1 MVLGYVLALALG
13 IVDFLT
19 EEMFRIPD
27 DKKMRFISFAAGV
40 SVSYLFLILLPEIYI
55 GASSINPLLFF
66 PLLFGFA
73 IYHLIEKFIR
83 QKHGKRA
90 FSELHAQVHLITSF
104 FYSLVVG
111 FVLVKLVSQDMLQGI
126 LLFVPLTFHIAI
138 DSLPKK
144 MTKHY
149 FSKAFFSSA
158 PFIGA
163 LLGTAFETSELL
175 NISLLGIVGGALLY
189 MVVRES
195 FPKEREGHPMY
206 FLIGMFLFIDLV
218 LVLWNTIG
226 F

>member
-1 MVLGYVLALALG
+1 MALGYLLAFVLG
-13 IVDFLT
+13 IVDFVT

-27 DKKMRFISFAAGV
+27 GKKMRFISFAAGV

-55 GASSINPLLFF
+55 GASSLNPLLFF

-73 IYHLIEKFIR
+73 VFHLVEKYIR
-83 QKHGKRA
+83 QRNGTRSYTRLHG
-90 FSELHAQVHLITSF
+90 QVHLVTSF

-111 FVLVKLVSQDMLQGI
+111 FVLINLVERDVLQGI

-149 FSKAFFSSA
+149 LQKAFFSSA

-163 LLGTAFETSELL
+163 LLGTIVETTEFM

-195 FPKEREGHPMY
+195 LPREREGHPMY
-206 FLIGMFLFIDLV
+206 FLIGMFLFVDLV
-218 LVLWNTIG
+218 LILWNTIG